1 MVSALAVS
9 QAKYW
14 HLKQVELFDN
24 MESSDLKELG
34 ERVETE
40 LVEQGTDIYRAGDL
54 SDRVYLLKS
63 GTVKL
68 WRESDDGKEFI
79 LHFMRSGDLFGELA
93 IIEQEVRTETA
104 TVLED
109 AFVCS
114 VGCHEFE
121 DFLSRHPSVALRI
134 SRVIGERKERLE
146 KRVLDLVAKDVR
158 TRLAHT
164 LARLAD
170 EFGHPDGDGIS
181 IELRLTQSDLAHLVG
196 STRETTSTVFNEFRR
211 AGFVDSEGRTV
222 RVLQPER
229 LAGYTWDPDV
239 KTGRAA

>member
-14 HLKQVELFDN
+14 HLRQVELFDG
-24 MESSDLKELG
+24 MASGDLKDLG
-34 ERVETE
+34 DRVETE
-40 LVEQGTDIYRAGDL
+40 LVEQGRDIYRAGDL

-63 GTVKL
+63 GKLKL

-79 LHFMRSGDLFGELA
+79 LYFMGPGDLFGELA
-93 IIEQEVRTETA
+93 IAEQEVRTETA

-114 VGCHEFE
+114 VGCQDFE
-121 DFLSRHPSVALRI
+121 RFLSRQPSLALRI
-134 SRVIGERKERLE
+134 SRVIGERKQRLE
-146 KRVLDLVAKDVR
+146 QRVLDLVTKDVR
-158 TRLAHT
+158 TRLAHA
-164 LARLAD
+164 LAELAED
-170 EFGHPDGDGIS
+170 FGEEGEDGVRID
-181 IELRLTQSDLAHLVG
+181 LRLTQSDLAHLVG

-222 RVLQPER
+222 RVLQPES
-229 LAGYTWDPDV
+229 LAGYVWDPDV
-239 KTGRAA
+239 ESTRAA